1 MSSGYS
7 LVQETADSID
17 EVTLSQVPTG
27 QKRILKRALS
37 KESSASRL
45 MASVSR
51 EMSAGLKVIKDS
63 VFKRLQ
69 GYLARHGWTH
79 VRLGPSQNTDRLL
92 DKLC

>member
-1 MSSGYS
+1 
-7 LVQETADSID
+7 
-17 EVTLSQVPTG
+17 
-27 QKRILKRALS
+27 
-37 KESSASRL
+37 

-51 EMSAGLKVIKDS
+51 EMSAGIKVIKDS
-63 VFKRLQ
+63 LFKRLQ